1 MVAGLGGGLVSGLVF
16 GVLSFTFVFDISDIT
31 VGISGV
37 GDDLD
42 ATVGKVDS
50 VRSLGVVSIT
60 GLFGGEVGV
69 RVVILNGISVGV
81 LGRHI
86 GVGGFVVSGSRGVV
100 GGGVVSGHAGD
111 EGKDGDLKK
120 SNFYIF
126 CRKF

>member
-86 GVGGFVVSGSRGVV
+86 GVGGFVVGGGRGVV

-111 EGKDGDLKK
+111 EGKDSDL
-120 SNFYIF
+120 
-126 CRKF
+126 